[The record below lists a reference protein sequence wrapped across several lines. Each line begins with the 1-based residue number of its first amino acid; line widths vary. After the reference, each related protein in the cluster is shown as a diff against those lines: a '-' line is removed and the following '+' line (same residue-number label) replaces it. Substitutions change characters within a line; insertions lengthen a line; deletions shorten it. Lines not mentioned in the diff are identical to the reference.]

1 VQTGLDLVQFS
12 TVVFYEIQYDLYV
25 IWQSMRRVW
34 RLGQDKPV
42 RVVFTAYENTLEA
55 KAIQLMGRKM
65 KAAQLLYGDE
75 VGGAIVPDDDDGNF
89 LLELARSV
97 LDGEQLPDFKTLFST
112 IQDQGE
118 TTSPLGSPIST
129 SARVPVWTQERIQQF
144 LLEEKRRRIERQQ
157 RRKRR
162 APTPVGGQV
171 QLALF

>member
-1 VQTGLDLVQFS
+1 
-12 TVVFYEIQYDLYV
+12 
-25 IWQSMRRVW
+25 MRRVW

-55 KAIQLMGRKM
+55 NAIQLMGRKM

-118 TTSPLGSPIST
+118 TTSPLGSPTST
-129 SARVPVWTQERIQQF
+129 SVRVPVWTQERIQQF
-144 LLEEKRRRIERQQ
+144 LLEEKRRRLERQQ

-162 APTPVGGQV
+162 APTPVGGRV
-171 QLALF
+171 QLSLF